1 MALLLFLAPPV
12 ALVTGCRSKAFSM
25 LGRGRMGASL
35 LPQGHGEQFRRVTF
49 SRSHQGCSGCCCDNH
64 PVELSGREFVSWC
77 PSTRSPGDGG

>member
-35 LPQGHGEQFRRVTF
+35 LPQGHGEQFAASHSHEVTKAVLAVAATTTLW
-49 SRSHQGCSGCCCDNH
+49 SCLAGIRQLG
-64 PVELSGREFVSWC
+64 